1 MIKMENKKYITV
13 FGATGKIGAALI
25 EYLSGA
31 EHPVIA
37 VTRNKNK
44 AAAMPFVEWMEADM
58 ANKESL
64 YKTMENSKA
73 VFLLSGHSP
82 NFVEEQSN
90 VIAVA
95 KEQGVKHMVKLSS
108 GAADENSP
116 FYIAG
121 LLIARVHADVE
132 AILKT
137 AGIPYTM
144 LQPNGFMQNWLG
156 VLSNSVKDQRK
167 IYEATGDGKR
177 AYLDLR
183 DISEVAFKVLTE
195 PEQHINKSYLLTG
208 GEAVNFSQIAAIISK
223 VVGEDVTYVQLST
236 DEARQQ
242 MEQKGIPQL
251 AIQSLLLYA
260 EAQRSGKTTYVSNA
274 VPQILNKPARTVA
287 DFIKDYA
294 NWFK

>member
-1 MIKMENKKYITV
+1 MENKKYITV

-37 VTRNKNK
+37 VTRNKSK
-44 AAAMPFVEWMEADM
+44 VAAMPFVEWMEADM
-58 ANKESL
+58 ADKESL

-73 VFLLSGHSP
+73 LFLLSGHSP
-82 NFVEEQSN
+82 NFVEEQGN

-95 KEQGVKHMVKLSS
+95 REQGVKHIVKLSS
-108 GAADENSP
+108 GGADEKSP
-116 FYIAG
+116 FYIPG

-132 AILKT
+132 TILK
-137 AGIPYTM
+137 ASGIAYTI

-156 VLSNSVKDQRK
+156 ALSNSVKNQRK

-183 DISEVAFKVLTE
+183 DISEVAFKVFTE

-208 GEAVNFSQIAAIISK
+208 GEALNFSQIAVIISK
-223 VVGEDVTYVQLST
+223 VVGENVTYVRLSS

-242 MEQKGIPQL
+242 MEQKGMPEM
-251 AIQSLLLYA
+251 AVKSLLLYA
-260 EAQRSGKTTYVSNA
+260 EAQRSGKTPFVSDI

-294 NWFK
+294 AWFK

>member
-1 MIKMENKKYITV
+1 MENKKYITV
-13 FGATGKIGAALI
+13 FGATGKIGVGLTG
-25 EYLSGA
+25 YLSA
-31 EHPVIA
+31 AKVPVIA
-37 VTRNKNK
+37 VTRDKSK
-44 AAAMPFVEWMEADM
+44 AAAMPFVEWVEADM

-64 YKTMENSKA
+64 YKTMENSKS
-73 VFLLSGHSP
+73 VFLLSAHSP

-95 KEQGVKHMVKLSS
+95 REQGVKHIVKLSS
-108 GAADENSP
+108 GAVDEKSP
-116 FYIAG
+116 FYISG
-121 LLIARVHADVE
+121 LQIAKVHADVE
-132 AILKT
+132 TILK
-137 AGIPYTM
+137 ASGIPYTM

-156 VLSNSVKDQRK
+156 ALSSSVKDQRK

-208 GEAVNFSQIAAIISK
+208 GEAVDFSQIAVIISK
-223 VVGEDVTYVQLST
+223 VVGEDVTYVKLST

-251 AIQSLLLYA
+251 TIQSLLLYA
-260 EAQRSGKTTYVSNA
+260 ESQRSGKTTYISNA
-274 VPQILNKPARTVA
+274 IPQILNKPARTVTG
-287 DFIKDYA
+287 FIKDYA